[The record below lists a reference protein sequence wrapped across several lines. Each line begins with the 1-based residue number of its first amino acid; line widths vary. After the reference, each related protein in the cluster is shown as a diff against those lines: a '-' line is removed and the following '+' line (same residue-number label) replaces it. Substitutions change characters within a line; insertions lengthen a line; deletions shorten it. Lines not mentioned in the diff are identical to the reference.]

1 MVLQDEGSS
10 SSVTSSP
17 LHNFSTMPLHHPSVA
32 GTTTTTPPPWMA
44 RELRSDERGLCLI
57 HLLLNCAA
65 AASSGRLDAANA
77 TLEHIAA
84 LASPDGDAMQRVAA
98 AFAEALAR
106 RALRA
111 WPGLCRA
118 LLLPR
123 SAPSPAE
130 LAAAR
135 RHFLDLCPFL
145 RLAGAAANQ
154 SILEAMEGE
163 KMVHVVDLGGADPTQ
178 WLELLH
184 LLAARPEGPPH
195 LRLTAVSEHKDVLTQ
210 TAMALAKEAERL
222 DVPFQFNPV
231 VAPRGL
237 ESLDLESL
245 RVKTGEAVAVT
256 STLQLHSLLATS
268 SSSDDDDGVDTNNK
282 KKNNKDDSSSRRRRS
297 PEDES
302 GGSGVSP
309 ASPYCSTS
317 SPRPSNSKGKANTN
331 KVEAFLCGVWGLSPK
346 VVVVTEQEATH
357 NAAPLTDRFVEALN
371 YYAALFDCLEV
382 VAARGSVQRA
392 RVERWMLAEE
402 IKNIVACD
410 GAERRERHER
420 LDRWA
425 VRMEAAGFA
434 RLPLSYYALLQARRA
449 AQGLLGCDG
458 FKVREEKGAFFLCW
472 QDRPIFS
479 VSAWR
484 GRRFD

>member
-1 MVLQDEGSS
+1 MVQDEGSS

-17 LHNFSTMPLHHPSVA
+17 LHNFSAMPFQHHPSA
-32 GTTTTTPPPWMA
+32 AASPTPPPWLLK

-65 AASSGRLDAANA
+65 AAASGRLDAANA
-77 TLEHIAA
+77 ALEHIAT

-123 SAPSPAE
+123 GAAPAAAE
-130 LAAAR
+130 LALAR
-135 RHFLDLCPFL
+135 RHFADLCPFL

-163 KMVHVVDLGGADPTQ
+163 RIVHVVDLGGADATPQ

-195 LRLTAVSEHKDVLTQ
+195 LRLTAVGEHKDVLAH
-210 TAMALAKEAERL
+210 TAMALTKEAERL

-231 VAPRGL
+231 VSR
-237 ESLDLESL
+237 LDALDVESL
-245 RVKTGEAVAVT
+245 RVKTGEALAIT
-256 STLQLHSLLATS
+256 SSLQLHCLLAA
-268 SSSDDDDGVDTNNK
+268 DDDSAGGGKDSNNNSNSK
-282 KKNNKDDSSSRRRRS
+282 HADRRS
-297 PEDES
+297 SPE
-302 GGSGVSP
+302 SGVSP
-309 ASPYCSTS
+309 STS
-317 SPRPSNSKGKANTN
+317 RA
-331 KVEAFLCGVWGLSPK
+331 EAFLGALWGLSPK
-346 VVVVTEQEATH
+346 VMVVTEQEASH
-357 NAAPLTDRFVEALN
+357 NAAALTERFVEALN

-382 VAARGSVQRA
+382 AAPRGSVERA
-392 RVERWMLAEE
+392 RVERWLLGEE

-410 GAERRERHER
+410 GGERRERHER

-425 VRMEAAGFA
+425 ARMEAAGFG
-434 RLPLSYYALLQARRA
+434 RVPLSYYALLQARRA
-449 AQGLLGCDG
+449 ALGLGCDG
-458 FKVREEKGAFFLCW
+458 FKVREEKGCFFLCW
-472 QDRPIFS
+472 QDRAIFS

>member
-1 MVLQDEGSS
+1 MIHQDEGSS

-17 LHNFSTMPLHHPSVA
+17 LQNFSNMPLHPHPGANGAAA
-32 GTTTTTPPPWMA
+32 GATPPWML

-65 AASSGRLDAANA
+65 AAASGRLDAANA
-77 TLEHIAA
+77 ALEHIAT
-84 LASPDGDAMQRVAA
+84 LAAPDGDAMQRVAA

-123 SAPSPAE
+123 AGPTPAE
-130 LAAAR
+130 VAVAR
-135 RHFLDLCPFL
+135 RHFFDLCPFL

-154 SILEAMEGE
+154 AILEAMESE
-163 KMVHVVDLGGADPTQ
+163 KIVHVIDLGGADATQ

-195 LRLTAVSEHKDVLTQ
+195 FRLTAVHEHKDLLSQ
-210 TAMALAKEAERL
+210 TAMALTKEAERL

-231 VAPRGL
+231 VSR
-237 ESLDLESL
+237 LDALDVESL
-245 RVKTGEAVAVT
+245 RVKTGEALAI
-256 STLQLHSLLATS
+256 SSSLQLHRLLAT
-268 SSSDDDDGVDTNNK
+268 DDDTSATTAAADK
-282 KKNNKDDSSSRRRRS
+282 ERRRS
-297 PEDES
+297 SPDSS
-302 GGSGVSP
+302 GLLSP
-309 ASPYCSTS
+309 STS
-317 SPRPSNSKGKANTN
+317 RAD
-331 KVEAFLCGVWGLSPK
+331 AFLGALWGLSPK
-346 VVVVTEQEATH
+346 VMVVAEQEASH
-357 NAAPLTDRFVEALN
+357 NTPGLTERFVEALN

-382 VAARGSVQRA
+382 GAARGSVERA
-392 RVERWMLAEE
+392 RVERWLLGEE

-425 VRMEAAGFA
+425 ARMEGAGFG
-434 RLPLSYYALLQARRA
+434 RVPLSYYALLQARRA
-449 AQGLLGCDG
+449 AQGLGCDG
-458 FKVREEKGAFFLCW
+458 FKVREEKGTFFLCW
-472 QDRPIFS
+472 QDRALFS

>member
-1 MVLQDEGSS
+1 MIHQDEGSS

-17 LHNFSTMPLHHPSVA
+17 LQNFSNMPLHPHPVA
-32 GTTTTTPPPWMA
+32 NGAGAGATPPWML

-65 AASSGRLDAANA
+65 AAASGRLDAANA
-77 TLEHIAA
+77 ALEHIAT
-84 LASPDGDAMQRVAA
+84 LAAPDGDAMQRVAA

-123 SAPSPAE
+123 AGPTPAE
-130 LAAAR
+130 VAVAR
-135 RHFLDLCPFL
+135 RHFFDLCPFL

-154 SILEAMEGE
+154 AILEAMESE
-163 KMVHVVDLGGADPTQ
+163 KIVHVIDLGGADATQ

-195 LRLTAVSEHKDVLTQ
+195 FRLTAVHEHKDLLSQ
-210 TAMALAKEAERL
+210 TAMALTKEAERL

-231 VAPRGL
+231 VSR
-237 ESLDLESL
+237 LDALDVESL
-245 RVKTGEAVAVT
+245 RVKTGEALAI
-256 STLQLHSLLATS
+256 SSSLQLHRLLAT
-268 SSSDDDDGVDTNNK
+268 D
-282 KKNNKDDSSSRRRRS
+282 DDSSATTAVADKERRRS
-297 PEDES
+297 SPDSS
-302 GGSGVSP
+302 GLLSP
-309 ASPYCSTS
+309 STS
-317 SPRPSNSKGKANTN
+317 RAD
-331 KVEAFLCGVWGLSPK
+331 AFLGALWGLSPK
-346 VVVVTEQEATH
+346 VMVVAEQEASH
-357 NAAPLTDRFVEALN
+357 NTPGLTERFVEALN

-382 VAARGSVQRA
+382 GAARGSVERA
-392 RVERWMLAEE
+392 RVERWLLGEE

-425 VRMEAAGFA
+425 ARMEGAGFG
-434 RLPLSYYALLQARRA
+434 RVPLSYYALLQARRA
-449 AQGLLGCDG
+449 AQGLGCDG
-458 FKVREEKGAFFLCW
+458 FKVREEKGTFFLCW
-472 QDRPIFS
+472 QDRALFS

>member
-1 MVLQDEGSS
+1 MIHQDEGSS

-17 LHNFSTMPLHHPSVA
+17 LQNFSNMPLHPHPGANGA
-32 GTTTTTPPPWMA
+32 GAGATPPWML

-65 AASSGRLDAANA
+65 AAASGRLDAANA
-77 TLEHIAA
+77 ALEHIAT
-84 LASPDGDAMQRVAA
+84 LATPDGDAMQRVAA

-123 SAPSPAE
+123 AGPTPAE
-130 LAAAR
+130 VAVAR
-135 RHFLDLCPFL
+135 RHFFDLCPFL

-154 SILEAMEGE
+154 AILEAMESE
-163 KMVHVVDLGGADPTQ
+163 KIVHVIDLGGADATQ

-195 LRLTAVSEHKDVLTQ
+195 FRLTAVHEHKDLLSQ
-210 TAMALAKEAERL
+210 TAMALTKEAERL

-231 VAPRGL
+231 VSR
-237 ESLDLESL
+237 LDALDVESL
-245 RVKTGEAVAVT
+245 RVKTGEALAI
-256 STLQLHSLLATS
+256 SSSLQLHRLLAT
-268 SSSDDDDGVDTNNK
+268 DDDTSATTAAADK
-282 KKNNKDDSSSRRRRS
+282 ERRRS
-297 PEDES
+297 SPDSS
-302 GGSGVSP
+302 GLLSP
-309 ASPYCSTS
+309 STS
-317 SPRPSNSKGKANTN
+317 RAD
-331 KVEAFLCGVWGLSPK
+331 AFLGALWGLSPK
-346 VVVVTEQEATH
+346 VMVVAEQEASH
-357 NAAPLTDRFVEALN
+357 NTPGLTERFVEALN

-382 VAARGSVQRA
+382 GAARGSVERA
-392 RVERWMLAEE
+392 RVERWLLGEE

-425 VRMEAAGFA
+425 ARMEGAGFG
-434 RLPLSYYALLQARRA
+434 RVPLSYYALLQARRA
-449 AQGLLGCDG
+449 AQGLGCDG
-458 FKVREEKGAFFLCW
+458 FKVREEKGTFFLCW
-472 QDRPIFS
+472 QDRALFS

>member
-1 MVLQDEGSS
+1 MIHQDEGSS

-17 LHNFSTMPLHHPSVA
+17 LHNFSNMPLHPHPA
-32 GTTTTTPPPWMA
+32 GAGAAGATPPWML

-65 AASSGRLDAANA
+65 AAAAGRLDAANA
-77 TLEHIAA
+77 ALEHIAT
-84 LASPDGDAMQRVAA
+84 LAAPDGDAMQRVAA

-123 SAPSPAE
+123 AGPTPAE
-130 LAAAR
+130 VAVAR
-135 RHFLDLCPFL
+135 RHFFDLCPFL

-154 SILEAMEGE
+154 AILEAMESE
-163 KMVHVVDLGGADPTQ
+163 KIVHVIDLGGADATQ

-195 LRLTAVSEHKDVLTQ
+195 FRLTAVHEHKDLLSQ
-210 TAMALAKEAERL
+210 TAMALTKEAERL

-231 VAPRGL
+231 VSR
-237 ESLDLESL
+237 LDALDMESL
-245 RVKTGEAVAVT
+245 RVKTGEALAI
-256 STLQLHSLLATS
+256 SSSLQLHRLLAT
-268 SSSDDDDGVDTNNK
+268 DDDTSATTAADK
-282 KKNNKDDSSSRRRRS
+282 ERRRS
-297 PEDES
+297 SPDSS
-302 GGSGVSP
+302 GLLSP
-309 ASPYCSTS
+309 STS
-317 SPRPSNSKGKANTN
+317 RAD
-331 KVEAFLCGVWGLSPK
+331 AFLGALWGLSPK
-346 VVVVTEQEATH
+346 VMVVTEQEASH
-357 NAAPLTDRFVEALN
+357 NTPGLTERFVEALN

-382 VAARGSVQRA
+382 GAARGSVERA
-392 RVERWMLAEE
+392 RVERWLLGEE

-425 VRMEAAGFA
+425 ARMEGAGFG
-434 RLPLSYYALLQARRA
+434 RVPLSYYALLQARRA
-449 AQGLLGCDG
+449 AQGLGCDG
-458 FKVREEKGAFFLCW
+458 FKVREEKGTFFLCW
-472 QDRPIFS
+472 QDRALFS

>member
-1 MVLQDEGSS
+1 
-10 SSVTSSP
+10 
-17 LHNFSTMPLHHPSVA
+17 MPLHPA
-32 GTTTTTPPPWMA
+32 AAPTPPWLL

-65 AASSGRLDAANA
+65 AAAAGRLDAANA
-77 TLEHIAA
+77 ALEHIAS
-84 LASPDGDAMQRVAA
+84 LAAPDGDAMQRVAA

-123 SAPSPAE
+123 AAPAAAE

-154 SILEAMEGE
+154 SILEAMESE
-163 KMVHVVDLGGADPTQ
+163 KMVHVVDLGGADATQ

-195 LRLTAVSEHKDVLTQ
+195 LRLTAVHEHKDVLTQ
-210 TAMALAKEAERL
+210 TAMVLTKEAERL

-231 VAPRGL
+231 VSRL
-237 ESLDLESL
+237 EALDVESL
-245 RVKTGEAVAVT
+245 RVKTGEALAIT
-256 STLQLHSLLATS
+256 SSLQLHCLLA
-268 SSSDDDDGVDTNNK
+268 SDDDSGGGKDTGK
-282 KKNNKDDSSSRRRRS
+282 EGKRSS
-297 PEDES
+297 PE
-302 GGSGVSP
+302 SGVSP
-309 ASPYCSTS
+309 STS
-317 SPRPSNSKGKANTN
+317 RAD
-331 KVEAFLCGVWGLSPK
+331 AFLGALWGLSPK
-346 VVVVTEQEATH
+346 VMVVTEQEASH
-357 NAAPLTDRFVEALN
+357 NAAALTERFVEALN

-382 VAARGSVQRA
+382 VAARGSVERA
-392 RVERWMLAEE
+392 RVERWLLGEE
-402 IKNIVACD
+402 IKNIVACE
-410 GAERRERHER
+410 GGERRERHER
-420 LDRWA
+420 LERWA
-425 VRMEAAGFA
+425 ARMEGAGFA
-434 RLPLSYYALLQARRA
+434 RVPLSYYALLQARRA
-449 AQGLLGCDG
+449 AQGLCCDG
-458 FKVREEKGAFFLCW
+458 FKVREDKGSFFLCW
-472 QDRPIFS
+472 QDRAIFS

>member
-1 MVLQDEGSS
+1 MVQDEASS

-17 LHNFSTMPLHHPSVA
+17 LHNLSSHTMPLHPA
-32 GTTTTTPPPWMA
+32 AAPTPPWLL

-65 AASSGRLDAANA
+65 AAAAGRLDAANA
-77 TLEHIAA
+77 ALEHIAS
-84 LASPDGDAMQRVAA
+84 LAAPDGDAMQRVAA

-123 SAPSPAE
+123 AAPAAAE

-154 SILEAMEGE
+154 SILEAMESE
-163 KMVHVVDLGGADPTQ
+163 KMVHVVDLGGADATQ

-195 LRLTAVSEHKDVLTQ
+195 LRLTAVHEHKDVLTQ
-210 TAMALAKEAERL
+210 TAMVLAKEAERL

-231 VAPRGL
+231 VCRL
-237 ESLDLESL
+237 EALDVESL
-245 RVKTGEAVAVT
+245 RVKTGEALAVT
-256 STLQLHSLLATS
+256 SSLQLHCLLA
-268 SSSDDDDGVDTNNK
+268 SDDDSNGSK
-282 KKNNKDDSSSRRRRS
+282 DSSSNDKGERRVKYRSS
-297 PEDES
+297 PES
-302 GGSGVSP
+302 GSGVSP
-309 ASPYCSTS
+309 STS
-317 SPRPSNSKGKANTN
+317 RAD
-331 KVEAFLCGVWGLSPK
+331 AFLGALWGLSPK
-346 VVVVTEQEATH
+346 VTVVTEQEASH
-357 NAAPLTDRFVEALN
+357 NAAALTERFVEALN

-382 VAARGSVQRA
+382 VAARGSVERA
-392 RVERWMLAEE
+392 RVERWLLGEE
-402 IKNIVACD
+402 IKNIVACE
-410 GAERRERHER
+410 GGERRERHER
-420 LDRWA
+420 LERWA
-425 VRMEAAGFA
+425 ARMEGAGFA
-434 RLPLSYYALLQARRA
+434 RVPLSYYALLQARRA
-449 AQGLLGCDG
+449 AQGLCCDG
-458 FKVREEKGAFFLCW
+458 FKVREDKGSFFLCW
-472 QDRPIFS
+472 QDRAIFS

-484 GRRFD
+484 GRRLD

>member
-1 MVLQDEGSS
+1 MVHQDEGSS

-17 LHNFSTMPLHHPSVA
+17 LQNFSNMPLHPHPGA
-32 GTTTTTPPPWMA
+32 GATPPWML

-65 AASSGRLDAANA
+65 AASAGRLDAANA
-77 TLEHIAA
+77 ALEHIAT
-84 LASPDGDAMQRVAA
+84 LAAPDGDAMQRVAA

-123 SAPSPAE
+123 AGPTPAE
-130 LAAAR
+130 VAVAR

-154 SILEAMEGE
+154 AILEAMESE
-163 KMVHVVDLGGADPTQ
+163 KIVHVIDLGGADATQ

-195 LRLTAVSEHKDVLTQ
+195 FRLTAVHEHKDLLSQ
-210 TAMALAKEAERL
+210 TAMALTKEAERL

-231 VAPRGL
+231 VSR
-237 ESLDLESL
+237 LDALDVESL
-245 RVKTGEAVAVT
+245 RVKTGEALAI
-256 STLQLHSLLATS
+256 SSSLQLHRLLAT
-268 SSSDDDDGVDTNNK
+268 DDDT
-282 KKNNKDDSSSRRRRS
+282 SSAAPADKERRRS
-297 PEDES
+297 SPDSS
-302 GGSGVSP
+302 GLLSP
-309 ASPYCSTS
+309 STS
-317 SPRPSNSKGKANTN
+317 RAD
-331 KVEAFLCGVWGLSPK
+331 AFLGALWGLSPK
-346 VVVVTEQEATH
+346 VMVVCEQEASH
-357 NAAPLTDRFVEALN
+357 NTAGLTERFVEALN

-382 VAARGSVQRA
+382 GAARGSVERA
-392 RVERWMLAEE
+392 RVERWLLGEE

-410 GAERRERHER
+410 GADRRERHER
-420 LDRWA
+420 
-425 VRMEAAGFA
+425 
-434 RLPLSYYALLQARRA
+434 P
-449 AQGLLGCDG
+449 AQGLACDG
-458 FKVREEKGAFFLCW
+458 FKVREEKGTFFLCW
-472 QDRPIFS
+472 QDRALFS

>member
-1 MVLQDEGSS
+1 MVHDEASS

-17 LHNFSTMPLHHPSVA
+17 LHSFSTMPLHHPA
-32 GTTTTTPPPWMA
+32 AAPPTTPPPWLLP

-65 AASSGRLDAANA
+65 AAAAGRLDAANA
-77 TLEHIAA
+77 ALEHIAV
-84 LASPDGDAMQRVAA
+84 LAAPDGDAMQRVAA

-123 SAPSPAE
+123 AAPAPAE

-135 RHFLDLCPFL
+135 RHFQDLCPFL

-154 SILEAMEGE
+154 CVLEAMEAE
-163 KMVHVVDLGGADPTQ
+163 KVVHVVDLGGADAAR

-195 LRLTAVSEHKDVLTQ
+195 LRLTAVHEHRD
-210 TAMALAKEAERL
+210 ALAHTAAALTKEAERL
-222 DVPFQFNPV
+222 DVPFQFCPV
-231 VAPRGL
+231 VAR
-237 ESLDLESL
+237 LDALDVESL
-245 RVKTGEAVAVT
+245 RVKTGEALAVT
-256 STLQLHSLLATS
+256 SSLQLHCLLAHP
-268 SSSDDDDGVDTNNK
+268 DDEAAAAEPKEEERG
-282 KKNNKDDSSSRRRRS
+282 RRRRRRGS
-297 PEDES
+297 PDSS
-302 GGSGVSP
+302 GLLSP
-309 ASPYCSTS
+309 PTS
-317 SPRPSNSKGKANTN
+317 RAD
-331 KVEAFLCGVWGLSPK
+331 AFLGALWGLSPK
-346 VVVVTEQEATH
+346 VVVVTEQEASH
-357 NAAPLTDRFVEALN
+357 NAPALTDRFVEALN

-382 VAARGSVQRA
+382 AAARGSVERA
-392 RVERWMLAEE
+392 RVERWLLGEE

-410 GAERRERHER
+410 GPDRRERHER

-425 VRMEAAGFA
+425 RRMEAAGFA
-434 RLPLSYYALLQARRA
+434 AVPLSYYALLQARRA
-449 AQGLLGCDG
+449 AQGLGCDG
-458 FKVREEKGAFFLCW
+458 FKVREEKGSFFLCW
-472 QDRPIFS
+472 QDRAIFS

>member
-1 MVLQDEGSS
+1 MIHQQDEGSS

-17 LHNFSTMPLHHPSVA
+17 LHNFSNMPLHPPTA
-32 GTTTTTPPPWMA
+32 AATPPWML

-65 AASSGRLDAANA
+65 AAAAGRLDAANA
-77 TLEHIAA
+77 ALEHIAT

-123 SAPSPAE
+123 ASPTPAE
-130 LAAAR
+130 VAVAR

-154 SILEAMEGE
+154 AVLEAMESE
-163 KMVHVVDLGGADPTQ
+163 KIVHVIDLGGADATQ

-195 LRLTAVSEHKDVLTQ
+195 FRLTAVHEHKDLLTQ
-210 TAMALAKEAERL
+210 TAMVLTKEAERL

-231 VAPRGL
+231 VTR
-237 ESLDLESL
+237 LDALDVESL
-245 RVKTGEAVAVT
+245 RVKTGEALAIT
-256 STLQLHSLLATS
+256 SSLQLHRLLAT
-268 SSSDDDDGVDTNNK
+268 DDDTSANVDK
-282 KKNNKDDSSSRRRRS
+282 EKRRGS
-297 PEDES
+297 PESS
-302 GGSGVSP
+302 GLLSP
-309 ASPYCSTS
+309 STS
-317 SPRPSNSKGKANTN
+317 RAD
-331 KVEAFLCGVWGLSPK
+331 AFLGALWGLSPK
-346 VVVVTEQEATH
+346 IMVVTEQEASH
-357 NAAPLTDRFVEALN
+357 NTPGLTERFVEALN

-382 VAARGSVQRA
+382 GAARGSVERA
-392 RVERWMLAEE
+392 RVERWLLGEE

-410 GAERRERHER
+410 GGERRERHER
-420 LDRWA
+420 HERWA
-425 VRMEAAGFA
+425 ARMEGAGFG
-434 RLPLSYYALLQARRA
+434 RVPLSYYSLLQARRA
-449 AQGLLGCDG
+449 AQGLGCDG
-458 FKVREEKGAFFLCW
+458 FKVREEKGVFFLCW
-472 QDRPIFS
+472 QDRALFS

-484 GRRFD
+484 GRRYD

>member
-1 MVLQDEGSS
+1 MVQDEASS

-17 LHNFSTMPLHHPSVA
+17 LQNFSNMPLHPAAASP
-32 GTTTTTPPPWMA
+32 TTPPWML

-65 AASSGRLDAANA
+65 AAAAGRLDAANA
-77 TLEHIAA
+77 ALDHIAS
-84 LASPDGDAMQRVAA
+84 LAAPDGDAMQRVAA

-123 SAPSPAE
+123 ASPTPAE
-130 LAAAR
+130 VAVAR

-145 RLAGAAANQ
+145 RLAAAAANQ
-154 SILEAMEGE
+154 SILEAMESE
-163 KMVHVVDLGGADPTQ
+163 KIVHVIDLGGADATQ

-195 LRLTAVSEHKDVLTQ
+195 LRLTSVHEHKEILSQ
-210 TAMALAKEAERL
+210 MAMALTKEAERL

-231 VAPRGL
+231 VSR
-237 ESLDLESL
+237 LDALDVESL
-245 RVKTGEAVAVT
+245 RVKTGEALAIC
-256 STLQLHSLLATS
+256 SSIQLHCLLA
-268 SSSDDDDGVDTNNK
+268 SDDDATAAAAAAVGEVD
-282 KKNNKDDSSSRRRRS
+282 RRS
-297 PEDES
+297 PES
-302 GGSGVSP
+302 GLSP
-309 ASPYCSTS
+309 STS
-317 SPRPSNSKGKANTN
+317 RAD
-331 KVEAFLCGVWGLSPK
+331 AFLGALWGLSPK
-346 VVVVTEQEATH
+346 VMVVTEQEASH
-357 NAAPLTDRFVEALN
+357 NSAGLTERFVEALN

-382 VAARGSVQRA
+382 GAARGSVERA
-392 RVERWMLAEE
+392 RVERWLLGEE

-420 LDRWA
+420 LERWA
-425 VRMEAAGFA
+425 RRLEGAGFG
-434 RLPLSYYALLQARRA
+434 RVPLSYYALLQARRV
-449 AQGLLGCDG
+449 AQGLGCDG
-458 FKVREEKGAFFLCW
+458 FKVREEKGTFFLCW
-472 QDRPIFS
+472 QDRALFS

>member
-1 MVLQDEGSS
+1 MIHQDEGSS

-17 LHNFSTMPLHHPSVA
+17 LQNFSNMPLHPHPVA
-32 GTTTTTPPPWMA
+32 NGAGAGATPPWML

-65 AASSGRLDAANA
+65 AAASGRLDAANA
-77 TLEHIAA
+77 ALEHIAT
-84 LASPDGDAMQRVAA
+84 LAAPDGDAMQRVAA

-123 SAPSPAE
+123 AGPTPAE
-130 LAAAR
+130 VAVAR
-135 RHFLDLCPFL
+135 RHFFDLCPFL

-154 SILEAMEGE
+154 AILEAMESE
-163 KMVHVVDLGGADPTQ
+163 KIVHVIDLGGADATQ

-195 LRLTAVSEHKDVLTQ
+195 FRLTAVHEHKDLLSQ
-210 TAMALAKEAERL
+210 TAMALTKEAERL

-231 VAPRGL
+231 VSR
-237 ESLDLESL
+237 LDALDVESL
-245 RVKTGEAVAVT
+245 RVKTGEALAI
-256 STLQLHSLLATS
+256 SSSLQLHRLLAT
-268 SSSDDDDGVDTNNK
+268 DDDTSATTAAADK
-282 KKNNKDDSSSRRRRS
+282 ERRRS
-297 PEDES
+297 SPDSS
-302 GGSGVSP
+302 GLLSP
-309 ASPYCSTS
+309 STS
-317 SPRPSNSKGKANTN
+317 RAD
-331 KVEAFLCGVWGLSPK
+331 AFLGALWGLSPK
-346 VVVVTEQEATH
+346 VMVVAEQEASH
-357 NAAPLTDRFVEALN
+357 NTPGLTERFVEALN

-382 VAARGSVQRA
+382 GAARGSVERA
-392 RVERWMLAEE
+392 RVERWLLGEE

-425 VRMEAAGFA
+425 ARMEGAGFG
-434 RLPLSYYALLQARRA
+434 RVPLSYYALLQARRA
-449 AQGLLGCDG
+449 AQGLGCDG
-458 FKVREEKGAFFLCW
+458 FKVREEKGTFFLCW
-472 QDRPIFS
+472 QDRALFS

>member
-1 MVLQDEGSS
+1 MIHQDEGSS

-17 LHNFSTMPLHHPSVA
+17 LQNFSNMPLHPHPGANGA
-32 GTTTTTPPPWMA
+32 GAGATPPWML

-65 AASSGRLDAANA
+65 AAASGRLDAANA
-77 TLEHIAA
+77 ALEHIAT
-84 LASPDGDAMQRVAA
+84 LAAPDGDAMQRVAA

-123 SAPSPAE
+123 AGPTPAE
-130 LAAAR
+130 VAVAR
-135 RHFLDLCPFL
+135 RHFFDLCPFL

-154 SILEAMEGE
+154 AILEAMESE
-163 KMVHVVDLGGADPTQ
+163 KIVHVIDLGGADATQ

-195 LRLTAVSEHKDVLTQ
+195 FRLTAVHEHKDLLSQ
-210 TAMALAKEAERL
+210 TAMALTKEAERL

-231 VAPRGL
+231 VSR
-237 ESLDLESL
+237 LDALDVESL
-245 RVKTGEAVAVT
+245 RVKTGEALAI
-256 STLQLHSLLATS
+256 SSSLQLHRLLAT
-268 SSSDDDDGVDTNNK
+268 DDDTPVAAADK
-282 KKNNKDDSSSRRRRS
+282 ERRRS
-297 PEDES
+297 SPDSS
-302 GGSGVSP
+302 GLLSP
-309 ASPYCSTS
+309 STS
-317 SPRPSNSKGKANTN
+317 RAD
-331 KVEAFLCGVWGLSPK
+331 AFLGALWGLSPK
-346 VVVVTEQEATH
+346 VMVVAEQEASH
-357 NAAPLTDRFVEALN
+357 NTAGLTERFVEALN

-382 VAARGSVQRA
+382 GAARGSVERA
-392 RVERWMLAEE
+392 RVERWLLGEE

-425 VRMEAAGFA
+425 ARMEGAGFG
-434 RLPLSYYALLQARRA
+434 RVPLSYYALLQARRA
-449 AQGLLGCDG
+449 AQGLGCDG
-458 FKVREEKGAFFLCW
+458 FKVREEKGTFFLCW
-472 QDRPIFS
+472 QDRALFS

>member
-1 MVLQDEGSS
+1 MVQDEGSS

-17 LHNFSTMPLHHPSVA
+17 LHNFSNMPLHPA
-32 GTTTTTPPPWMA
+32 AAAPTPPWML

-65 AASSGRLDAANA
+65 AAAAGRLDAANA
-77 TLEHIAA
+77 ALEHIAT
-84 LASPDGDAMQRVAA
+84 LAAPDGDAMQRVAA

-123 SAPSPAE
+123 AAPAAAE

-154 SILEAMEGE
+154 SILEAMESE
-163 KMVHVVDLGGADPTQ
+163 KIVHVIDLGGADATQ

-195 LRLTAVSEHKDVLTQ
+195 LRLTAVHEHKDVLTQ
-210 TAMALAKEAERL
+210 TAMVLTKEAERL

-231 VAPRGL
+231 VSR
-237 ESLDLESL
+237 LDALDVESL
-245 RVKTGEAVAVT
+245 RVKTGEALAIT
-256 STLQLHSLLATS
+256 SSLQLHCLLA
-268 SSSDDDDGVDTNNK
+268 SDDDSGANAGVGVGGKDNN
-282 KKNNKDDSSSRRRRS
+282 NSNKERRS
-297 PEDES
+297 PES
-302 GGSGVSP
+302 GLSP
-309 ASPYCSTS
+309 STS
-317 SPRPSNSKGKANTN
+317 RAD
-331 KVEAFLCGVWGLSPK
+331 AFLGALWGLSPK
-346 VVVVTEQEATH
+346 VMVVTEQEASH
-357 NAAPLTDRFVEALN
+357 NAPALTERFVEALN

-382 VAARGSVQRA
+382 VASRGSVERA
-392 RVERWMLAEE
+392 RVERWLLGEE

-410 GAERRERHER
+410 GVERRERHER
-420 LDRWA
+420 LERWA
-425 VRMEAAGFA
+425 RRVEGAGFG
-434 RLPLSYYALLQARRA
+434 RVPLSYYALLQARRA
-449 AQGLLGCDG
+449 AQGLGCDG
-458 FKVREEKGAFFLCW
+458 FKVREEKGSFFLCW

>member
-1 MVLQDEGSS
+1 MVHHQDEGSS

-17 LHNFSTMPLHHPSVA
+17 LHTFSTMPLQHPSSA
-32 GTTTTTPPPWMA
+32 PAPPPWML

-65 AASSGRLDAANA
+65 AASAGRLDAANA
-77 TLEHIAA
+77 ALEHIAT
-84 LASPDGDAMQRVAA
+84 LAAPDGDAMQRVAA

-123 SAPSPAE
+123 ASPTAGE
-130 LAAAR
+130 LGAAR
-135 RHFLDLCPFL
+135 RHFLELCPFL

-163 KMVHVVDLGGADPTQ
+163 KMVHVIDLGGADPTQ
-178 WLELLH
+178 WVELLH

-195 LRLTAVSEHKDVLTQ
+195 LRLTGVAEHRDAVAH
-210 TAMALAKEAERL
+210 TAMALTKEAERL

-231 VAPRGL
+231 VSRL
-237 ESLDLESL
+237 DSLDVESL
-245 RVKTGEAVAVT
+245 RVKTGEAVAIT
-256 STLQLHSLLATS
+256 CTLQLHCLLAA
-268 SSSDDDDGVDTNNK
+268 DEH
-282 KKNNKDDSSSRRRRS
+282 DSPKQEEKRRS
-297 PEDES
+297 PAEEES
-302 GGSGVSP
+302 GSGLSP
-309 ASPYCSTS
+309 STS
-317 SPRPSNSKGKANTN
+317 RM
-331 KVEAFLCGVWGLSPK
+331 EAFLGALWGLSPK
-346 VVVVTEQEATH
+346 VLVLTEQEAAH

-371 YYAALFDCLEV
+371 HYAALFDCLDL
-382 VAARGSVQRA
+382 VAPRASVERA
-392 RVERWMLAEE
+392 RVERWMLADE
-402 IKNIVACD
+402 IRNIVACD
-410 GAERRERHER
+410 GAQRTERHER

-425 VRMEAAGFA
+425 RRMEGAGFG

-458 FKVREEKGAFFLCW
+458 FKVREDRGAFFLCW

>member
-1 MVLQDEGSS
+1 MVQDEGSS

-17 LHNFSTMPLHHPSVA
+17 LHNFSNMPLHPAAAASP
-32 GTTTTTPPPWMA
+32 TPPWMV

-65 AASSGRLDAANA
+65 AAAAGRLDAANA
-77 TLEHIAA
+77 ALEHIAS
-84 LASPDGDAMQRVAA
+84 LAAPDGDAMQRVAA

-123 SAPSPAE
+123 ASPTPAE
-130 LAAAR
+130 VAAAR

-154 SILEAMEGE
+154 SILEAMESE
-163 KMVHVVDLGGADPTQ
+163 KIVHVIDLGGADATQ

-195 LRLTAVSEHKDVLTQ
+195 LRLTSVHEHKELLTQ
-210 TAMALAKEAERL
+210 TAMALTKEAERL

-231 VAPRGL
+231 VSR
-237 ESLDLESL
+237 LDALDVESL
-245 RVKTGEAVAVT
+245 RVKTGEALAIC
-256 STLQLHSLLATS
+256 SSLQLHCLLA
-268 SSSDDDDGVDTNNK
+268 SDDDAAAVAGGDK
-282 KKNNKDDSSSRRRRS
+282 ERRS
-297 PEDES
+297 PES
-302 GGSGVSP
+302 GLSP
-309 ASPYCSTS
+309 STS
-317 SPRPSNSKGKANTN
+317 RAD
-331 KVEAFLCGVWGLSPK
+331 AFLGALWGLSPK
-346 VVVVTEQEATH
+346 VMVVAEQEASH
-357 NAAPLTDRFVEALN
+357 NAAGLTERFVEALN
-371 YYAALFDCLEV
+371 YYAALFDCLAV
-382 VAARGSVQRA
+382 GAARGAGERA
-392 RVERWMLAEE
+392 RVERWLLGEE

-410 GAERRERHER
+410 GGERRERHER
-420 LDRWA
+420 LERWA
-425 VRMEAAGFA
+425 RRLEGAGFG
-434 RLPLSYYALLQARRA
+434 RVPLSYYALLQARRV
-449 AQGLLGCDG
+449 AQGLGCDG
-458 FKVREEKGAFFLCW
+458 FKVREEKGNFFLCW
-472 QDRPIFS
+472 QDRALFS

>member
-1 MVLQDEGSS
+1 MIHQDEGSS

-17 LHNFSTMPLHHPSVA
+17 LQNFSNMPLHPHPVA
-32 GTTTTTPPPWMA
+32 NGAAAGATPPWML

-65 AASSGRLDAANA
+65 AAASGRLDAANA
-77 TLEHIAA
+77 ALEHIAT
-84 LASPDGDAMQRVAA
+84 LAAPDGDAMQRVAA

-123 SAPSPAE
+123 AGPTPAE
-130 LAAAR
+130 VAVAR
-135 RHFLDLCPFL
+135 RHFFDLCPFL

-154 SILEAMEGE
+154 AILEAMESE
-163 KMVHVVDLGGADPTQ
+163 KIVHVIDLGGADATQ

-195 LRLTAVSEHKDVLTQ
+195 FRLTAVHEHKDLLSQ
-210 TAMALAKEAERL
+210 TAMALTKEAERL

-231 VAPRGL
+231 VSR
-237 ESLDLESL
+237 LDALDVESL
-245 RVKTGEAVAVT
+245 RVKTGEALAI
-256 STLQLHSLLATS
+256 SSSLQLHRLLAT
-268 SSSDDDDGVDTNNK
+268 DDDTSATTAAADK
-282 KKNNKDDSSSRRRRS
+282 ERRRS
-297 PEDES
+297 SPDSS
-302 GGSGVSP
+302 GLLSP
-309 ASPYCSTS
+309 STS
-317 SPRPSNSKGKANTN
+317 RAD
-331 KVEAFLCGVWGLSPK
+331 AFLGALWGLSPK
-346 VVVVTEQEATH
+346 VMVVAEQEASH
-357 NAAPLTDRFVEALN
+357 NTPGLTERFVEALN

-382 VAARGSVQRA
+382 GAARGSVERA
-392 RVERWMLAEE
+392 RVERWLLGEE

-425 VRMEAAGFA
+425 ARMEGAGFG
-434 RLPLSYYALLQARRA
+434 RVPLSYYALLQARRA
-449 AQGLLGCDG
+449 AQGLGCDG
-458 FKVREEKGAFFLCW
+458 FKVREEKGTFFLCW
-472 QDRPIFS
+472 QDRALFS

>member
-1 MVLQDEGSS
+1 MVHQDEGSS

-17 LHNFSTMPLHHPSVA
+17 LQNFSNMPLHPHPGA
-32 GTTTTTPPPWMA
+32 GATPPWML

-65 AASSGRLDAANA
+65 AASAGRLDAANA
-77 TLEHIAA
+77 ALEHIAT
-84 LASPDGDAMQRVAA
+84 LAAPDGDAMQRVAA

-123 SAPSPAE
+123 AGPTPAE
-130 LAAAR
+130 VAVAR

-154 SILEAMEGE
+154 AILEAMESE
-163 KMVHVVDLGGADPTQ
+163 KIVHVIDLGGADATQ

-195 LRLTAVSEHKDVLTQ
+195 FRLTAVHEHKDLLSR
-210 TAMALAKEAERL
+210 TAMALTKEAERL

-231 VAPRGL
+231 VSR
-237 ESLDLESL
+237 LDALDVESL
-245 RVKTGEAVAVT
+245 RVKTGEALAI
-256 STLQLHSLLATS
+256 SSSLQLHRLLAT
-268 SSSDDDDGVDTNNK
+268 DDDTPAAPTADK
-282 KKNNKDDSSSRRRRS
+282 ERRRKSSPDSSGLLS
-297 PEDES
+297 P
-302 GGSGVSP
+302 
-309 ASPYCSTS
+309 STS
-317 SPRPSNSKGKANTN
+317 RAD
-331 KVEAFLCGVWGLSPK
+331 AFLGALWGLSPK
-346 VVVVTEQEATH
+346 VMVVAEQEASH
-357 NAAPLTDRFVEALN
+357 NTPGLTERFVEALN

-382 VAARGSVQRA
+382 GAARGSVERA
-392 RVERWMLAEE
+392 RVERWLLGEE

-425 VRMEAAGFA
+425 ARMEGAGFG
-434 RLPLSYYALLQARRA
+434 RVPLSYYALLQARRA
-449 AQGLLGCDG
+449 AQGLGCDG
-458 FKVREEKGAFFLCW
+458 FKVREEKGTFFLCW
-472 QDRPIFS
+472 QERALFS

>member
-1 MVLQDEGSS
+1 MVQDEGSS

-17 LHNFSTMPLHHPSVA
+17 LQNFSNMPLHPAAAAASP
-32 GTTTTTPPPWMA
+32 TPPWLL
-44 RELRSDERGLCLI
+44 RELRSDERGLYLI

-65 AASSGRLDAANA
+65 AASAGRLDAANA
-77 TLEHIAA
+77 ALEHIAS
-84 LASPDGDAMQRVAA
+84 LAAPDGDAMQRVAA

-123 SAPSPAE
+123 AAPTPAE
-130 LAAAR
+130 FAAAR
-135 RHFLDLCPFL
+135 RHFLELCPFL

-154 SILEAMEGE
+154 SILEAMESE
-163 KMVHVVDLGGADPTQ
+163 RIVHVIDLGGADATQ

-195 LRLTAVSEHKDVLTQ
+195 LRLTAVHEHKDVLTQ
-210 TAMALAKEAERL
+210 TAMVLTKEAERL

-231 VAPRGL
+231 VSR
-237 ESLDLESL
+237 LDALDVESL
-245 RVKTGEAVAVT
+245 RVKTGEALAIT
-256 STLQLHSLLATS
+256 SSLQLHCLLA
-268 SSSDDDDGVDTNNK
+268 SDDDSGEAAVGG
-282 KKNNKDDSSSRRRRS
+282 KDKDRRS
-297 PEDES
+297 PES
-302 GGSGVSP
+302 GLSL
-309 ASPYCSTS
+309 STS
-317 SPRPSNSKGKANTN
+317 RAD
-331 KVEAFLCGVWGLSPK
+331 AFLGALWGLSPK
-346 VVVVTEQEATH
+346 VMVVTEQEASH
-357 NAAPLTDRFVEALN
+357 NAPALTERFVEALN

-382 VAARGSVQRA
+382 VAARGSVERA
-392 RVERWMLAEE
+392 RVERWMLGEE

-420 LDRWA
+420 LERWA
-425 VRMEAAGFA
+425 RRLEGAGFV
-434 RLPLSYYALLQARRA
+434 RVPLSYYALLQARRV
-449 AQGLLGCDG
+449 AQGLGCDG
-458 FKVREEKGAFFLCW
+458 FKLREEKGSFFLCW
-472 QDRPIFS
+472 QDRALVS

>member
-1 MVLQDEGSS
+1 MVQDEGSS

-17 LHNFSTMPLHHPSVA
+17 LHNNFSASAMPLHPSA
-32 GTTTTTPPPWMA
+32 APTAATPPWLLK

-77 TLEHIAA
+77 ALEHIAS

-123 SAPSPAE
+123 GGAGAPAAAE

-154 SILEAMEGE
+154 SVLEAMESE
-163 KMVHVVDLGGADPTQ
+163 RIVHVVDLGGADATQ
-178 WLELLH
+178 WVELLH

-195 LRLTAVSEHKDVLTQ
+195 LRLTAVGEHRDALAA
-210 TAMALAKEAERL
+210 TAMALTKEAERL

-231 VAPRGL
+231 VSR
-237 ESLDLESL
+237 LDALDVESL
-245 RVKTGEAVAVT
+245 RVKTGEALAIT
-256 STLQLHSLLATS
+256 STLQLHCLLAA
-268 SSSDDDDGVDTNNK
+268 DDDDAVAGAGK
-282 KKNNKDDSSSRRRRS
+282 EERRRGS
-297 PEDES
+297 PE
-302 GGSGVSP
+302 SGVSP
-309 ASPYCSTS
+309 STAS
-317 SPRPSNSKGKANTN
+317 R
-331 KVEAFLCGVWGLSPK
+331 VEAFLAALWGLSPE
-346 VVVVTEQEATH
+346 VMVVTEQEASH
-357 NAAPLTDRFVEALN
+357 NAAALTERFVEALN

-382 VAARGSVQRA
+382 AAPRGSVERA

-410 GAERRERHER
+410 GGERRERHER

-425 VRMEAAGFA
+425 ARMEAAGFG
-434 RLPLSYYALLQARRA
+434 RVPLSYYAMLQARRA
-449 AQGLLGCDG
+449 AQGLGCDG
-458 FKVREEKGAFFLCW
+458 FKVREEKGCFFLCW
-472 QDRPIFS
+472 QDRAIFS

>member
-1 MVLQDEGSS
+1 MVQDEGSS

-17 LHNFSTMPLHHPSVA
+17 LQNFSNMPLHPAAAVA
-32 GTTTTTPPPWMA
+32 SQMPPWML

-65 AASSGRLDAANA
+65 AAAAGRLDAANA
-77 TLEHIAA
+77 ALEHIAV
-84 LASPDGDAMQRVAA
+84 LAVPDGDAMQRVAA
-98 AFAEALAR
+98 AFSEALAR

-123 SAPSPAE
+123 AAPTPAE
-130 LAAAR
+130 VAAAR

-154 SILEAMEGE
+154 SILEAMESE
-163 KMVHVVDLGGADPTQ
+163 KIVHVIDLGGADATQ

-195 LRLTAVSEHKDVLTQ
+195 LRLTAVHEYKDVLSQ
-210 TAMALAKEAERL
+210 TAMVLTKEAERL

-231 VAPRGL
+231 VSR
-237 ESLDLESL
+237 LDALDAESL
-245 RVKTGEAVAVT
+245 RVKTGEALAI
-256 STLQLHSLLATS
+256 SSSLQLHCLLA
-268 SSSDDDDGVDTNNK
+268 SDDDAAAAAAGGD
-282 KKNNKDDSSSRRRRS
+282 KDRRS
-297 PEDES
+297 PES
-302 GGSGVSP
+302 GLSP
-309 ASPYCSTS
+309 STS
-317 SPRPSNSKGKANTN
+317 RAD
-331 KVEAFLCGVWGLSPK
+331 AFLGALWGLSPK
-346 VVVVTEQEATH
+346 VMVVMEQEASH
-357 NAAPLTDRFVEALN
+357 NAPGLTERFVEALN

-382 VAARGSVQRA
+382 GAARGSVERA
-392 RVERWMLAEE
+392 RVERWLLGEE

-420 LDRWA
+420 LERWA
-425 VRMEAAGFA
+425 RRMEGAGFG
-434 RLPLSYYALLQARRA
+434 RVPLSYYALLQARRV
-449 AQGLLGCDG
+449 AQGLGCDG
-458 FKVREEKGAFFLCW
+458 FKVREEKGTFFLCW
-472 QDRPIFS
+472 QDRALFS